1 MKYEIHFDVNSI
13 IRINILERREARYGW
28 LPKKQ
33 KTFFFNLFKRNSF
46 YPEGFYEDSDYF
58 TYYDGGGIAYS
69 EQDLIKYG
77 YQVDPDKSVWE
88 KPYIS
93 IIMKNK
99 DSIQIKFESLEEAR
113 NYVKEIEEKSE
124 IKFHVILK
132 NE

>member
-1 MKYEIHFDVNSI
+1 MEYEIHFDINSI
-13 IRINILERREARYGW
+13 IRINILGRRETSYGW

-33 KTFFFNLFKRNSF
+33 KTFFFGLFKRNSF
-46 YPEGFYEDSDYF
+46 YSEGFYENSDYLNFFDSD
-58 TYYDGGGIAYS
+58 GIAYS
-69 EQDLIKYG
+69 ENDLIGYG

-132 NE
+132 K

>member
-1 MKYEIHFDVNSI
+1 VCSSD
-13 IRINILERREARYGW
+13 L
-28 LPKKQ
+28 
-33 KTFFFNLFKRNSF
+33 
-46 YPEGFYEDSDYF
+46 FYEDSDYF